1 MKRKVFLSVAL
12 LALMA
17 VGAFA
22 QAYNAESDFTVT
34 KTATAVTITGYVST
48 GAVVNIPP
56 TIQNTPVTTIGPR
69 AFSQKTNITSVTV
82 PNGVTRI
89 DQMAFQQCIMLNSVT
104 IPSTV
109 IIGMLA
115 FDGCD
120 RLISVTFTGT
130 IPSGNFNSNAG
141 FAGDLRAKFY
151 ATDRTNGTPGT
162 YTRTSGST
170 TWTLTPVATTT
181 TQNSGT
187 TDGFQWERAGNGIK
201 IIDYSGTATTVRIP
215 DQINNLPITVIGNS
229 AFSMKRNIT
238 SITIPNS
245 VTTIEDYAFAR
256 SERLTSVSL
265 STSIATIGVQ
275 AFYGCSALTTVTIP
289 SSVTRITFGSTD
301 VFWDNN
307 LNATSQ
313 TAIKRVGYTG
323 NF

>member
-1 MKRKVFLSVAL
+1 MKKKVFLATAL
-12 LALMA
+12 LALMT

-22 QAYNAESDFTVT
+22 QQYNSESDFQVT

-56 TIQNTPVTTIGPR
+56 AIQNTPVITIGPR

-104 IPSTV
+104 ISSTV
-109 IIGMLA
+109 NIIGILA

-120 RLISVTFTGT
+120 RLTSVTFLGT

-162 YTRTSGST
+162 YTRPSGGT
-170 TWTLTPVATTT
+170 TWTLTPAAAS

-187 TDGFQWERAGNGIK
+187 TDGFQWEREGNGIK
-201 IIDYSGTATTVRIP
+201 ITDYSGTATAVRIP
-215 DQINNLPITVIGNS
+215 DRINNLPITVIGNS
-229 AFSMKRNIT
+229 AFSMKGNIT
-238 SITIPNS
+238 SVTMPNS

-256 SERLTSVSL
+256 SQRLTSVSL
-265 STSIATIGVQ
+265 PASITTIGVQ

-289 SSVTRITFGSTD
+289 SSVTRITFGSSD
-301 VFWDNN
+301 VFWDND
-307 LNATSQ
+307 LNAASQ